1 VTVSRRELNRAL
13 LARQGLLE
21 RFPPDLPAA
30 LRRIGGLQAQYA
42 PAMYIGLWSRVA
54 GLERDAVTRA
64 LEDRSAIQATL
75 LRSTIHLVAADD
87 FWPWAVAVRSARR
100 ASFLR
105 GRPDAPPAPAMAR
118 AARTLRRRL
127 AGGPLLRRDI
137 EALLGKEAAR
147 GVGLWLDL
155 VRVPPLGTW
164 ERRRADL
171 YGLAED
177 WLPPVEVS
185 KADAVARVVGSYLSG
200 FGPAPPDDIANWA
213 GMKITDVKRAL
224 ARMELRRFRGP
235 DGEELLDLP
244 NAPLPDRTRP
254 RRRASCPSGTPRCSC
269 TRAADRSCPRSCAR
283 ACSTSASPTASR
295 RSSSTARWPAP
306 GASRAAGSSSSRS
319 CGSTRPTAGRW
330 MRRPSGWRCTR
341 GDAGGRQRDAFG
353 DAWPARCE

>member
-1 VTVSRRELNRAL
+1 MTVGRRELNRAL

-100 ASFLR
+100 ESFLR

-137 EALLGKEAAR
+137 EGLLGKEAAR

-224 ARMELRRFRGP
+224 ARIELRRFRGP
-235 DGEELLDLP
+235 DGDELLDLP
-244 NAPLPDRTRP
+244 DAPLPDPDTPAPPRFLPVWDATLLVHARRTQILPEELRP
-254 RRRASCPSGTPRCSC
+254 RVFNIRLPHGVSTFLVDGAVAGAGRFVGGRVVVEPFVRLDP
-269 TRAADRSCPRSCAR
+269 ADRQAVDEEAERLALY
-283 ACSTSASPTASR
+283 SR
-295 RSSSTARWPAP
+295 
-306 GASRAAGSSSSRS
+306 
-319 CGSTRPTAGRW
+319 
-330 MRRPSGWRCTR
+330 
-341 GDAGGRQRDAFG
+341 
-353 DAWPARCE
+353 

>member
-1 VTVSRRELNRAL
+1 VTVGRRELNRAL

-21 RFPPDLPAA
+21 RFPPDVPAA

-100 ASFLR
+100 ESFLR

-137 EALLGKEAAR
+137 EGLLGKEAAR

-224 ARMELRRFRGP
+224 ARIELRRFRGP

-244 NAPLPDRTRP
+244 DAPLPDPDTPAPPRFLPVWDATLLVHARRTQILPEELRP
-254 RRRASCPSGTPRCSC
+254 RVFNIRLPHGVSTFLVDGAVAGAWRFEGGRVVVEPFVRLDP
-269 TRAADRSCPRSCAR
+269 ADRQAVDEEAERLALY
-283 ACSTSASPTASR
+283 SR
-295 RSSSTARWPAP
+295 
-306 GASRAAGSSSSRS
+306 
-319 CGSTRPTAGRW
+319 
-330 MRRPSGWRCTR
+330 
-341 GDAGGRQRDAFG
+341 
-353 DAWPARCE
+353 

>member
-1 VTVSRRELNRAL
+1 VTVGRRELNRAL

-21 RFPPDLPAA
+21 RFPPDVPAA

-100 ASFLR
+100 ESFLR

-137 EALLGKEAAR
+137 EGLLGKEAAR

-224 ARMELRRFRGP
+224 ARIELRRFRGP
-235 DGEELLDLP
+235 DGDELLDLP
-244 NAPLPDRTRP
+244 DAPLPDPDTPAPPRFLPVWDATLLVHARRTQILPEELRP
-254 RRRASCPSGTPRCSC
+254 RVFNIRLPHGVSTFLVDGAVAGAWRFEGGRVVVEPFVRHDP
-269 TRAADRSCPRSCAR
+269 ADRQAVDEEAERLALY
-283 ACSTSASPTASR
+283 SR
-295 RSSSTARWPAP
+295 
-306 GASRAAGSSSSRS
+306 
-319 CGSTRPTAGRW
+319 
-330 MRRPSGWRCTR
+330 
-341 GDAGGRQRDAFG
+341 
-353 DAWPARCE
+353 

>member
-1 VTVSRRELNRAL
+1 VTVGWRELNRAL

-177 WLPPVEVS
+177 WLPPVEVL

-200 FGPAPPDDIANWA
+200 FGPAPPGDIANWT
-213 GMKITDVKRAL
+213 GMKITDVKRAV

-244 NAPLPDRTRP
+244 EAPLPDPDTPAPPRFLPVWDATLLVHARRTQILPEELRP
-254 RRRASCPSGTPRCSC
+254 HVFNIRLPHGVSTFLVDGAVAGAWRVEDGRVVVEPFVQLD
-269 TRAADRSCPRSCAR
+269 AADRREVEAEAER
-283 ACSTSASPTASR
+283 LAVFVA
-295 RSSSTARWPAP
+295 
-306 GASRAAGSSSSRS
+306 
-319 CGSTRPTAGRW
+319 
-330 MRRPSGWRCTR
+330 
-341 GDAGGRQRDAFG
+341 
-353 DAWPARCE
+353 